1 MLPNITKED
10 GFYRLTQTL
19 RLFQI
24 TDYLFRN
31 GKPFGRDL
39 RATDIQRGRD
49 HGLGGYNDYREFCG
63 LPRAKT
69 WKEFSDY
76 ISPEVCIRTVRG
88 EYTDNNFQEIV

>member
-1 MLPNITKED
+1 MKYKNPFLIILIP
-10 GFYRLTQTL
+10 
-19 RLFQI
+19 FQI

-49 HGLGGYNDYREFCG
+49 HGLGSYNDYREFCG

-69 WKEFSDY
+69 WKEFGDY
-76 ISPEVCIRTVRG
+76 IKPEVLAL
-88 EYTDNNFQEIV
+88 